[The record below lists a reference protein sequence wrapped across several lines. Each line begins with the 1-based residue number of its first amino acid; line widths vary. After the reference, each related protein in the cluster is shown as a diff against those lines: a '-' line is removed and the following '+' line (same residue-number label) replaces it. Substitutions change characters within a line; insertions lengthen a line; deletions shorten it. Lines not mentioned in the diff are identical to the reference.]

1 MRRLRKQKT
10 EQERNDN
17 VTEAAKALKE
27 GELELINQYTRQE
40 LNEDEVYAFSIV
52 LCDNEIDRDSERFSV
67 QSLQK
72 LSELFVG
79 VTGLYDHEVKSE
91 NQSARIFSC
100 KVENTGGETS
110 DGLPYVRLTARA
122 YTPKN
127 DFTMPFIKAVESG
140 MKKEVSVSC
149 SVRHRV
155 CSICSEDI
163 GVCGHIKGRSYD
175 GRNCFATLEEPTD
188 AYEWSFVA
196 VPAQKQAGVIKNYTG
211 GTEMDIEKRLFE
223 GCPQTFTADE
233 MNILAEK
240 YRQLNEKAADGE
252 AYRRKLERMINKTA
266 AVALP
271 GSKKDI
277 LDLMIRNM
285 NASQL
290 EELYSAFAEKAG
302 GTWGKP
308 QLSAVGGAADLSNRE
323 YTSI

>member
-1 MRRLRKQKT
+1 MTGVIR
-10 EQERNDN
+10 
-17 VTEAAKALKE
+17 E
-27 GELELINQYTRQE
+27 GELELINKYTGRE
-40 LNEDEVYAFSIV
+40 LGENEVYAFSVV
-52 LCDNEIDRDSERFSV
+52 LCDNEIDRDFERFSPEA
-67 QSLQK
+67 LEK
-72 LSELFVG
+72 LGELFVG
-79 VTGLYDHEVKSE
+79 VTGLMDHDPKSG

-100 KVENTGGETS
+100 SVRKIRDRMTS
-110 DGLPYVRLTARA
+110 DGKPYARLEARA
-122 YTPKN
+122 YIPVHEGSRTLISEL
-127 DFTMPFIKAVESG
+127 DGGI
-140 MKKEVSVSC
+140 KKEVSVGC
-149 SVRHRV
+149 SVRRR
-155 CSICSEDI
+155 ICSVCGGEY
-163 GVCGHIKGRSYD
+163 GSCGHIKGTKYKNRL
-175 GRNCFATLEEPTD
+175 CFATLEDPTD

-271 GSKKDI
+271 GIKKDI